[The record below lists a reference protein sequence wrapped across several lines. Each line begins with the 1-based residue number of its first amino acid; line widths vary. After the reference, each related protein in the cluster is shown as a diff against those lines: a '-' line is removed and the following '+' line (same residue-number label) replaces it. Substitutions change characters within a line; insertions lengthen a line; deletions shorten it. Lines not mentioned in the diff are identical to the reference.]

1 MKKKSKY
8 VIGWFPVILLLLVCP
23 LSGQAQDYLQ
33 KRINV
38 DYQNATMR
46 DVLKDLTQKT
56 GVEFLYNQDEVKQVK
71 LQTFKMEQVSLTE
84 VLDHCFRGTKLGF
97 KYVDGMIVITL
108 LKGAQVTNLMK
119 ITGKV
124 TSNKG
129 EPLIG
134 ATITL
139 KGSTIGV
146 AADVDGNYVL
156 NVPHSKDMILLV
168 SFIGMKTK
176 EVKILPDETVY
187 NVQLEDEDV
196 QVEDVV
202 VTGYANIRK
211 SSFTGNTVR
220 VMQDELKKVASRNL
234 IVVLQNFD
242 PSLRIQENSEWGSD
256 PNALPEFYIRGR
268 SGIGVKDLDRD
279 NLSKSSLQGNPNL
292 PLFIMDG
299 FEVSVE
305 KIYDFDMSR
314 VASVEI
320 LKDAAATAM
329 YGSRGANGVVVV
341 TTLAPQPGKLRVSYN
356 FDGALTAP
364 DLSDYNLMNAAE
376 KLNAEFLA
384 GCYDAEGVGELLKKQ
399 QEYNLKMYNVQRG
412 VDTYWL
418 SKPLR
423 TIFNHKHSVYV
434 EGGSDNLRFGVD
446 LKYDNQDG
454 VMKGSFRDRMGAGFS
469 LDYRFKRLQ
478 IKNYISYNV
487 TKSKESPYGTFRDYT
502 EKQPYD
508 EYKDEMGNY
517 LKETKLWHDGSN
529 TNLKNPLYEA
539 TLGSFDRSS
548 YRELLDNISVN
559 WYIMDGLQL
568 KGEFSVTKK
577 DSKSDKFTDPK
588 SSTYD
593 YLQGTDLKRGEL
605 SRYNAESVEWN
616 LNAVVMYNKLI
627 DKHSINFT
635 LGVNAVDKS
644 ASNET
649 ALYKGFPS
657 AEMWKPAYAYEI
669 VTKPTFDESASRLF
683 GALSFLNYSYNDIYL
698 LDLSCRFDGSS
709 EFGTDKKFAPFWS
722 SGIGVNVHNYKYIK
736 EHLPNLDI
744 FKIRAT
750 YGQTGKVNFAPF
762 EAQTMYTT
770 YTKDWY
776 STGFGAIIQ
785 SLGNNRLKWEKT
797 NTWDLGFDLKIYR
810 GALDMRF
817 SYYNKKTVDL
827 VTDVAIPSSSGF
839 SSYKDNLGEVRNEG
853 VEVSLKTMILN
864 RGDLLVS
871 VYANIAHN
879 KNEILKISESLAA
892 YNDKVNEYYK
902 TKEVGRDYSKALTK
916 YVPGGSLTSIFGMRS
931 LGIDP
936 ATGDELFLK
945 NDGTTTYTWDPTE
958 TVVIGN
964 TEPDAQGSFGLNVV
978 YKNFF
983 LYCSFMYEF
992 GGQRYNYTLVNDVE
1006 NADVYNYNVDK
1017 RVSADRWQ
1025 KEGDISPLK
1034 DIRDRDITTN
1044 PTSRFIQDYNVLA
1057 LNSLSIGYD
1066 FNPAFVKPIGL
1077 SMLRLQFNMGDVVRF
1092 SSVKQERGLSYPYAR
1107 TFNISLNAS
1116 F

>member
-1 MKKKSKY
+1 
-8 VIGWFPVILLLLVCP
+8 
-23 LSGQAQDYLQ
+23 
-33 KRINV
+33 
-38 DYQNATMR
+38 
-46 DVLKDLTQKT
+46 
-56 GVEFLYNQDEVKQVK
+56 
-71 LQTFKMEQVSLTE
+71 
-84 VLDHCFRGTKLGF
+84 
-97 KYVDGMIVITL
+97 
-108 LKGAQVTNLMK
+108 
-119 ITGKV
+119 
-124 TSNKG
+124 
-129 EPLIG
+129 
-134 ATITL
+134 
-139 KGSTIGV
+139 
-146 AADVDGNYVL
+146 
-156 NVPHSKDMILLV
+156 
-168 SFIGMKTK
+168 
-176 EVKILPDETVY
+176 
-187 NVQLEDEDV
+187 
-196 QVEDVV
+196 
-202 VTGYANIRK
+202 
-211 SSFTGNTVR
+211 
-220 VMQDELKKVASRNL
+220 
-234 IVVLQNFD
+234 
-242 PSLRIQENSEWGSD
+242 
-256 PNALPEFYIRGR
+256 
-268 SGIGVKDLDRD
+268 
-279 NLSKSSLQGNPNL
+279 
-292 PLFIMDG
+292 
-299 FEVSVE
+299 
-305 KIYDFDMSR
+305 
-314 VASVEI
+314 
-320 LKDAAATAM
+320 
-329 YGSRGANGVVVV
+329 
-341 TTLAPQPGKLRVSYN
+341 
-356 FDGALTAP
+356 
-364 DLSDYNLMNAAE
+364 
-376 KLNAEFLA
+376 
-384 GCYDAEGVGELLKKQ
+384 
-399 QEYNLKMYNVQRG
+399 
-412 VDTYWL
+412 
-418 SKPLR
+418 
-423 TIFNHKHSVYV
+423 
-434 EGGSDNLRFGVD
+434 
-446 LKYDNQDG
+446 
-454 VMKGSFRDRMGAGFS
+454 MKGSFRDRMGAGFS

-627 DKHSINFT
+627 DRHSINFT

-722 SGIGVNVHNYKYIK
+722 SGIGVNIHNYKYIK

-964 TEPDAQGSFGLNVV
+964 TEPDAQGSFGLNVA

-1066 FNPAFVKPIGL
+1066 FNLAFVKPIGL

>member
-1 MKKKSKY
+1 M
-8 VIGWFPVILLLLVCP
+8 
-23 LSGQAQDYLQ
+23 Q
-33 KRINV
+33 
-38 DYQNATMR
+38 TMR

-71 LQTFKMEQVSLTE
+71 PQTFKMEQVSLKE

-108 LKGAQVTNLMK
+108 LKGAPTANLMK

-196 QVEDVV
+196 QMEDVV

-234 IVVLQNFD
+234 IVALQNFD

-384 GCYDAEGVGELLKKQ
+384 GCYDAEGPGELLKKQ

-627 DKHSINFT
+627 DRHSINFT

-709 EFGTDKKFAPFWS
+709 EFGTDKKF
-722 SGIGVNVHNYKYIK
+722 
-736 EHLPNLDI
+736 
-744 FKIRAT
+744 
-750 YGQTGKVNFAPF
+750 
-762 EAQTMYTT
+762 
-770 YTKDWY
+770 
-776 STGFGAIIQ
+776 
-785 SLGNNRLKWEKT
+785 
-797 NTWDLGFDLKIYR
+797 
-810 GALDMRF
+810 
-817 SYYNKKTVDL
+817 
-827 VTDVAIPSSSGF
+827 
-839 SSYKDNLGEVRNEG
+839 
-853 VEVSLKTMILN
+853 
-864 RGDLLVS
+864 
-871 VYANIAHN
+871 
-879 KNEILKISESLAA
+879 
-892 YNDKVNEYYK
+892 
-902 TKEVGRDYSKALTK
+902 
-916 YVPGGSLTSIFGMRS
+916 
-931 LGIDP
+931 
-936 ATGDELFLK
+936 
-945 NDGTTTYTWDPTE
+945 
-958 TVVIGN
+958 
-964 TEPDAQGSFGLNVV
+964 GSF
-978 YKNFF
+978 
-983 LYCSFMYEF
+983 
-992 GGQRYNYTLVNDVE
+992 LVE
-1006 NADVYNYNVDK
+1006 W
-1017 RVSADRWQ
+1017 DRC
-1025 KEGDISPLK
+1025 EHP
-1034 DIRDRDITTN
+1034 
-1044 PTSRFIQDYNVLA
+1044 
-1057 LNSLSIGYD
+1057 
-1066 FNPAFVKPIGL
+1066 
-1077 SMLRLQFNMGDVVRF
+1077 
-1092 SSVKQERGLSYPYAR
+1092 
-1107 TFNISLNAS
+1107 
-1116 F
+1116 

>member
-71 LQTFKMEQVSLTE
+71 PQTFKMEQVSLKE

-108 LKGAQVTNLMK
+108 LKGAPTANLMK

-196 QVEDVV
+196 QMEDVV

-234 IVVLQNFD
+234 IVALQNFD

-384 GCYDAEGVGELLKKQ
+384 GCYDAEGPGELLKKQ

-627 DKHSINFT
+627 DRHSINFT

-722 SGIGVNVHNYKYIK
+722 SGIGVNIHNYKYIK

-762 EAQTMYTT
+762 EAQTM

-964 TEPDAQGSFGLNVV
+964 TEPDAQGSFGLNVA

-1066 FNPAFVKPIGL
+1066 FNLAFVKPIGL

>member
-71 LQTFKMEQVSLTE
+71 PQTFKMEQVSLKE

-108 LKGAQVTNLMK
+108 LKGVPTANLMK

-196 QVEDVV
+196 QMEDVV

-234 IVVLQNFD
+234 IVALQNFD

-384 GCYDAEGVGELLKKQ
+384 GCYDAEGPGELLKKQ

-446 LKYDNQDG
+446 L
-454 VMKGSFRDRMGAGFS
+454 
-469 LDYRFKRLQ
+469 
-478 IKNYISYNV
+478 
-487 TKSKESPYGTFRDYT
+487 
-502 EKQPYD
+502 
-508 EYKDEMGNY
+508 
-517 LKETKLWHDGSN
+517 
-529 TNLKNPLYEA
+529 
-539 TLGSFDRSS
+539 
-548 YRELLDNISVN
+548 
-559 WYIMDGLQL
+559 
-568 KGEFSVTKK
+568 
-577 DSKSDKFTDPK
+577 
-588 SSTYD
+588 
-593 YLQGTDLKRGEL
+593 
-605 SRYNAESVEWN
+605 
-616 LNAVVMYNKLI
+616 
-627 DKHSINFT
+627 
-635 LGVNAVDKS
+635 
-644 ASNET
+644 
-649 ALYKGFPS
+649 
-657 AEMWKPAYAYEI
+657 
-669 VTKPTFDESASRLF
+669 
-683 GALSFLNYSYNDIYL
+683 
-698 LDLSCRFDGSS
+698 
-709 EFGTDKKFAPFWS
+709 
-722 SGIGVNVHNYKYIK
+722 
-736 EHLPNLDI
+736 
-744 FKIRAT
+744 
-750 YGQTGKVNFAPF
+750 
-762 EAQTMYTT
+762 
-770 YTKDWY
+770 
-776 STGFGAIIQ
+776 
-785 SLGNNRLKWEKT
+785 
-797 NTWDLGFDLKIYR
+797 
-810 GALDMRF
+810 
-817 SYYNKKTVDL
+817 
-827 VTDVAIPSSSGF
+827 
-839 SSYKDNLGEVRNEG
+839 
-853 VEVSLKTMILN
+853 
-864 RGDLLVS
+864 
-871 VYANIAHN
+871 
-879 KNEILKISESLAA
+879 
-892 YNDKVNEYYK
+892 
-902 TKEVGRDYSKALTK
+902 
-916 YVPGGSLTSIFGMRS
+916 
-931 LGIDP
+931 
-936 ATGDELFLK
+936 
-945 NDGTTTYTWDPTE
+945 
-958 TVVIGN
+958 
-964 TEPDAQGSFGLNVV
+964 
-978 YKNFF
+978 
-983 LYCSFMYEF
+983 
-992 GGQRYNYTLVNDVE
+992 
-1006 NADVYNYNVDK
+1006 
-1017 RVSADRWQ
+1017 
-1025 KEGDISPLK
+1025 
-1034 DIRDRDITTN
+1034 
-1044 PTSRFIQDYNVLA
+1044 
-1057 LNSLSIGYD
+1057 
-1066 FNPAFVKPIGL
+1066 
-1077 SMLRLQFNMGDVVRF
+1077 
-1092 SSVKQERGLSYPYAR
+1092 
-1107 TFNISLNAS
+1107 
-1116 F
+1116 

>member
-1 MKKKSKY
+1 
-8 VIGWFPVILLLLVCP
+8 
-23 LSGQAQDYLQ
+23 
-33 KRINV
+33 
-38 DYQNATMR
+38 
-46 DVLKDLTQKT
+46 
-56 GVEFLYNQDEVKQVK
+56 
-71 LQTFKMEQVSLTE
+71 
-84 VLDHCFRGTKLGF
+84 
-97 KYVDGMIVITL
+97 
-108 LKGAQVTNLMK
+108 
-119 ITGKV
+119 
-124 TSNKG
+124 
-129 EPLIG
+129 
-134 ATITL
+134 
-139 KGSTIGV
+139 
-146 AADVDGNYVL
+146 
-156 NVPHSKDMILLV
+156 
-168 SFIGMKTK
+168 
-176 EVKILPDETVY
+176 
-187 NVQLEDEDV
+187 
-196 QVEDVV
+196 
-202 VTGYANIRK
+202 
-211 SSFTGNTVR
+211 
-220 VMQDELKKVASRNL
+220 
-234 IVVLQNFD
+234 
-242 PSLRIQENSEWGSD
+242 
-256 PNALPEFYIRGR
+256 
-268 SGIGVKDLDRD
+268 
-279 NLSKSSLQGNPNL
+279 
-292 PLFIMDG
+292 
-299 FEVSVE
+299 
-305 KIYDFDMSR
+305 
-314 VASVEI
+314 
-320 LKDAAATAM
+320 
-329 YGSRGANGVVVV
+329 
-341 TTLAPQPGKLRVSYN
+341 
-356 FDGALTAP
+356 
-364 DLSDYNLMNAAE
+364 MNAAE

-384 GCYDAEGVGELLKKQ
+384 GCYDAEGPGELLKKQ

-627 DKHSINFT
+627 DRHSINFT

-722 SGIGVNVHNYKYIK
+722 SGIGVNIHNYKYIK

-785 SLGNNRLKWEKT
+785 S
-797 NTWDLGFDLKIYR
+797 
-810 GALDMRF
+810 
-817 SYYNKKTVDL
+817 
-827 VTDVAIPSSSGF
+827 
-839 SSYKDNLGEVRNEG
+839 
-853 VEVSLKTMILN
+853 
-864 RGDLLVS
+864 
-871 VYANIAHN
+871 
-879 KNEILKISESLAA
+879 
-892 YNDKVNEYYK
+892 
-902 TKEVGRDYSKALTK
+902 
-916 YVPGGSLTSIFGMRS
+916 
-931 LGIDP
+931 
-936 ATGDELFLK
+936 
-945 NDGTTTYTWDPTE
+945 
-958 TVVIGN
+958 
-964 TEPDAQGSFGLNVV
+964 
-978 YKNFF
+978 
-983 LYCSFMYEF
+983 
-992 GGQRYNYTLVNDVE
+992 
-1006 NADVYNYNVDK
+1006 
-1017 RVSADRWQ
+1017 
-1025 KEGDISPLK
+1025 
-1034 DIRDRDITTN
+1034 
-1044 PTSRFIQDYNVLA
+1044 
-1057 LNSLSIGYD
+1057 
-1066 FNPAFVKPIGL
+1066 
-1077 SMLRLQFNMGDVVRF
+1077 
-1092 SSVKQERGLSYPYAR
+1092 
-1107 TFNISLNAS
+1107 
-1116 F
+1116 